1 MNLAGMPKP
10 RDINTRE
17 DVQALVMA
25 FYGPARLD
33 PEIGH
38 FFAEVDWGHHIPLIT
53 AFWCMVILGER
64 DYQGDP
70 MTAHVRLHQR
80 MPMLPAHFDRWLV
93 LWDRA
98 VDDLFQGPKAEEA
111 KQRARTI
118 AGVIAHKVLGRQ
130 AG

>member
-1 MNLAGMPKP
+1 MPKP

-25 FYGPARLD
+25 FYDSARPD
-33 PEIGH
+33 KEIGH
-38 FFAEVDWGHHIPLIT
+38 FFVDVDWGHHIPLIT

-70 MTAHVRLHQR
+70 MTAHMRLHQR
-80 MPMLPAHFDRWLV
+80 MPMLPAHFDRWLA
-93 LWDRA
+93 LWERT

-111 KQRARTI
+111 KQRARSI
-118 AGVIAHKVLGRQ
+118 AGVMAHRVTGRQ